1 MTLII
6 RTVFVNKMNGTINS
20 TDFQLPGLISKY
32 DGKVRDVYEL
42 ENQILVIVAS
52 DRISAFDII
61 MPKMIPYKGQ
71 ILNQISTYMLNST
84 KDIIENWLIDT
95 PDPNV
100 SIGYKLSPIKIEMVI
115 RGYLSGHADRLYKSG
130 MRSICGV
137 KLPNGMKS
145 NEKFNNPIITPS
157 TKASEGHDEDISK
170 EEIIKNRL
178 LSIDQYEEIESVTKK
193 LFFRG
198 SQIANE
204 RGLILVDTKYE
215 FGYTDKG
222 KLVLID
228 EIHTPDSSRY
238 FYQDSYEENLNNNKP
253 QKQLSKEFFRQ
264 WLIDNDFSGKEGETL
279 PVISDDKVKE
289 VSNRYIEL
297 YEGIIGNNF
306 VKRNTSNLYDDI
318 ENNIINFLKKI

>member
-1 MTLII
+1 MI
-6 RTVFVNKMNGTINS
+6 GTINS
-20 TDFQLPGLISKY
+20 TDFKLPGLISKY
-32 DGKVRDVYEL
+32 EGKVRDVYEL
-42 ENQILVIVAS
+42 EDQILVIIAS

-61 MPKMIPYKGQ
+61 MPKMIPFKGQ
-71 ILNQISTYMLNST
+71 ILNEISTSMLNST
-84 KDIIENWLIDT
+84 KDIIDNWLIDS

-100 SIGYKLSPIKIEMVI
+100 SIGHKLSPIKIEMVI

-130 MRSICGV
+130 LRSICGV
-137 KLPNGMKS
+137 NMPNGMKS
-145 NEKFNNPIITPS
+145 NQKFDNPIITPS

-178 LSIDQYEEIESVTKK
+178 VSIDQYEEIESITKK
-193 LFFRG
+193 LFIRG
-198 SQIANE
+198 SEIAKK

-215 FGYTDKG
+215 FGYTANG

-238 FYQDSYEENLNNNKP
+238 FYQDSYQENLKNDKH

-264 WLIDNDFSGKEGETL
+264 WLIENGFSGKEGQTL
-279 PVISDDKVKE
+279 PDITNDKVLD

-297 YEGIIGNNF
+297 YEGITGDKFIKRKTNNIY
-306 VKRNTSNLYDDI
+306 NDI
-318 ENNIINFLKKI
+318 ESNILNFLKDY

>member
-1 MTLII
+1 MS
-6 RTVFVNKMNGTINS
+6 GTINS

-32 DGKVRDVYEL
+32 EGKVRDVYEL

-84 KDIIENWLIDT
+84 KDIIENWLIDS

-170 EEIIKNRL
+170 EEIIKNGL
-178 LSIDQYEEIESVTKK
+178 LSVDQYEEIESVTKK

-198 SQIANE
+198 SKIANE

-279 PVISDDKVKE
+279 PLISDDKVQE

>member
-1 MTLII
+1 MI
-6 RTVFVNKMNGTINS
+6 GTINS
-20 TDFQLPGLISKY
+20 TDFKLPGMISKY
-32 DGKVRDVYEL
+32 EGKVRDVYEL
-42 ENQILVIVAS
+42 ENKLLVIVAS

-71 ILNQISTYMLNST
+71 ILNELSTSMLNST
-84 KDIIENWLIDT
+84 KDIIDNWLIDS

-130 MRSICGV
+130 LRSICGV
-137 KLPNGMKS
+137 NMPNGMKS
-145 NEKFNNPIITPS
+145 NQKFDNPIITPS
-157 TKASEGHDEDISK
+157 TKAAKGHDEDISK

-178 LSIDQYEEIESVTKK
+178 LSIEQYEKIESITKK
-193 LFFRG
+193 LFIRG
-198 SQIANE
+198 SEIAKE

-215 FGYTDKG
+215 FGYTDDG
-222 KLVLID
+222 KLILID

-238 FYQDSYEENLNNNKP
+238 FYQDYYEENFNNNKP

-264 WLIDNDFSGKEGETL
+264 WLIENGFSGKEGQTL
-279 PVISDDKVKE
+279 PDITNDTVLD

-297 YEGIIGNNF
+297 YEGITGDKFI
-306 VKRNTSNLYDDI
+306 K
-318 ENNIINFLKKI
+318 

>member
-1 MTLII
+1 MI
-6 RTVFVNKMNGTINS
+6 GTINS
-20 TDFQLPGLISKY
+20 TDFKLPGLISKY
-32 DGKVRDVYEL
+32 EGKVRDVYEL
-42 ENQILVIVAS
+42 EDQILVIIAS

-61 MPKMIPYKGQ
+61 MPKMIPFKGQ
-71 ILNQISTYMLNST
+71 ILNEISTSMLNST
-84 KDIIENWLIDT
+84 KDIIDNWLIDS

-100 SIGYKLSPIKIEMVI
+100 SIGHKLSPIKIEMVI

-130 MRSICGV
+130 LRSICGV
-137 KLPNGMKS
+137 NMPNGMKS
-145 NEKFNNPIITPS
+145 NQKFDNPIITPS

-178 LSIDQYEEIESVTKK
+178 VSIDQYEEIESITKK
-193 LFFRG
+193 LFIRG
-198 SQIANE
+198 SEIAKE

-215 FGYTDKG
+215 FGYTANG

-238 FYQDSYEENLNNNKP
+238 FYQDSYQENFKNDKH

-264 WLIDNDFSGKEGETL
+264 WLIENGFSGKEGQTL
-279 PVISDDKVKE
+279 PDITNDTVLN

-297 YEGIIGNNF
+297 YEGITGDKFIKRKTNNIY
-306 VKRNTSNLYDDI
+306 NDI
-318 ENNIINFLKKI
+318 ESNILNFLKDY

>member
-1 MTLII
+1 MI
-6 RTVFVNKMNGTINS
+6 GTINS
-20 TDFQLPGLISKY
+20 TDFKLPGLISKY
-32 DGKVRDVYEL
+32 EGKVRDVYEL
-42 ENQILVIVAS
+42 EDQILVIIAS

-61 MPKMIPYKGQ
+61 MPKMIPFKGQ
-71 ILNQISTYMLNST
+71 ILNEISTSMLNST
-84 KDIIENWLIDT
+84 KDIIDNWLIDS

-100 SIGYKLSPIKIEMVI
+100 SIGHKLSPIKIEMVI

-130 MRSICGV
+130 LRSICGV
-137 KLPNGMKS
+137 NMPNGMKS
-145 NEKFNNPIITPS
+145 NQKFDNPIITPS

-178 LSIDQYEEIESVTKK
+178 VSIDQYEEIESITKK
-193 LFFRG
+193 LFIRG
-198 SQIANE
+198 SEIAKK

-215 FGYTDKG
+215 FGYTANG

-238 FYQDSYEENLNNNKP
+238 FYQDSYQENLKNDKH

-264 WLIDNDFSGKEGETL
+264 WLIENGFSGKEGQTL
-279 PVISDDKVKE
+279 PDITNHTVLN

-297 YEGIIGNNF
+297 YEGITGDKFIKRKTNNIY
-306 VKRNTSNLYDDI
+306 NDI
-318 ENNIINFLKKI
+318 ESNILNFLKDY